1 MRQSGGYYSSM
12 TGQAG
17 TSSLTLDVEVHTPLA
32 EVPDAPA
39 CIAKAVNATL
49 SQALTGAVC
58 PMELYVELTDNDHS
72 QQLNAE
78 YRGKDYAT
86 NVLSFPATEPDDLSD
101 AMRFSLA
108 GGPPV
113 LLGDLVIASAVVEV
127 EAKEQNKPVE
137 HHFMHMIV
145 HGVLHLL
152 GYDHIEDIQADE
164 MENLEKQILGSLNI
178 PDPYA
183 EQDQ

>member
-1 MRQSGGYYSSM
+1 MDTSSSM

-17 TSSLTLDVEVHTPLA
+17 TASLTLDVQVNAPLA
-32 EVPDAPA
+32 GVPDAEV
-39 CIAKAVNATL
+39 CVSKAITATL
-49 SQALTGAVC
+49 AEALTGPSC
-58 PMELYVELTDNDHS
+58 PMELYVELTGNDHS

-86 NVLSFPATEPDDLSD
+86 NVLSFPATEPDDLSG

-113 LLGDLVIASAVVEV
+113 LLGDLVVASAVVEA
-127 EAKEQNKPVE
+127 EAKEQKKLIE
-137 HHFMHMIV
+137 HHFIHMIV
-145 HGVLHLL
+145 HGLLHLL

-164 MENLEKQILGSLNI
+164 MEDLEKQILGSLNI